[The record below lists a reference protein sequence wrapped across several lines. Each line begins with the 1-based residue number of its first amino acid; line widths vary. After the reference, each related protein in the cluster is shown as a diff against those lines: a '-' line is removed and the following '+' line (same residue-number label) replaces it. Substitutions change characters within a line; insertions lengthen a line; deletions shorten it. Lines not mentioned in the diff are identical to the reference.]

1 MRIQSVLVACALGAP
16 LSGVWADTPDPNSLP
31 KVSCS
36 DFKYSEAFLAKYPKA
51 PAACVEGR
59 TYKGINY
66 AKFYGKVTKV
76 SSNSVT
82 MDVLN
87 SVGTPITPLTIQPAD
102 QKAFIVVNGKQ
113 TKITDLNQGDAVT
126 FWVPQSRLEVNP
138 LPSATSSHWNVLA
151 EAPSAK

>member
-16 LSGVWADTPDPNSLP
+16 LSGVWADTPDPNPLP

-66 AKFYGKVTKV
+66 AKFNGKVTKV

-113 TKITDLNQGDAVT
+113 TKISDLNQGDAVT

>member
-1 MRIQSVLVACALGAP
+1 MRIQSVLVACALTAP
-16 LSGVWADTPDPNSLP
+16 LSGVWADTPDPESLP

-59 TYKGINY
+59 TYKGVNY
-66 AKFYGKVTKV
+66 AKFNGKVNKV
-76 SSNSVT
+76 SSDSVT
-82 MDVLN
+82 IDVLN

-113 TKITDLNQGDAVT
+113 TKITDLNAGDSVT
-126 FWVPQSRLEVNP
+126 FWVPQSRLEVSP
-138 LPSATSSHWNVLA
+138 IPSPTSSHWNVLA
-151 EAPSAK
+151 QAPPAK

>member
-66 AKFYGKVTKV
+66 AKFNGKVTKV

-82 MDVLN
+82 IDVLN

-102 QKAFIVVNGKQ
+102 PKAFILVNGKQ
-113 TKITDLNQGDAVT
+113 TKISDLNQGDAVT

>member
-1 MRIQSVLVACALGAP
+1 MRIEMELGACVLSAP
-16 LSGVWADTPDPNSLP
+16 LAAVGADTPNPDSMP

-59 TYKGINY
+59 TYKGVNY
-66 AKFYGKVTKV
+66 AKFNGKVTKV

-82 MDVLN
+82 IDVLN

-102 QKAFIVVNGKQ
+102 QKAFILVNGKQ
-113 TKITDLNQGDAVT
+113 TQITDLSQGDAVT
-126 FWVPQSRLEVNP
+126 FWVPQSRLEVNA
-138 LPSATSSHWNVLA
+138 LPTATSSHWNVLA
-151 EAPSAK
+151 QAPAAK

>member
-66 AKFYGKVTKV
+66 AKFNGKVTTV

-113 TKITDLNQGDAVT
+113 TKISDLNQGDAVT

>member
-16 LSGVWADTPDPNSLP
+16 LSGVWAETPDPNSLP

-66 AKFYGKVTKV
+66 AKFNGKVTKV

-113 TKITDLNQGDAVT
+113 TKISDLNQGDAVT

>member
-1 MRIQSVLVACALGAP
+1 
-16 LSGVWADTPDPNSLP
+16 
-31 KVSCS
+31 
-36 DFKYSEAFLAKYPKA
+36 
-51 PAACVEGR
+51 
-59 TYKGINY
+59 
-66 AKFYGKVTKV
+66 
-76 SSNSVT
+76 

-113 TKITDLNQGDAVT
+113 TKISDLNQGDAVT

>member
-36 DFKYSEAFLAKYPKA
+36 DFKYSSAFLAKYPKA
-51 PAACVEGR
+51 PAGCLEGR

-66 AKFYGKVTKV
+66 AKFNGKVTKV

-113 TKITDLNQGDAVT
+113 TKISDLNQGDAVT